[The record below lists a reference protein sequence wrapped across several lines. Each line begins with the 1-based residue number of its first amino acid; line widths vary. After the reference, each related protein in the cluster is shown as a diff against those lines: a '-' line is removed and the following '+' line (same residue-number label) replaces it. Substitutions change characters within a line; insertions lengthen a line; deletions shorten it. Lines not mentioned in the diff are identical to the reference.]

1 VGIGVSEPSLA
12 VIGLA
17 TSDLILRVDW
27 PIERGGRHVAREGLR
42 AGGGVAATAAVASA
56 RLGVRTA
63 FIGQVGDDRSGR
75 DLAAELEREGVE
87 TQALRIV
94 PGARSPASAVIV
106 DEGGERTIIHD
117 PGDLPPLRLD
127 AGMLALCRAATWIH
141 LDGLGYGALAQLRA
155 AGIVT
160 PVSLDAGNPIADL
173 RLEAIACYAP
183 TRRALERRYPGVA
196 VDEAAQRA
204 LGEGAGRV
212 IVTLGAA
219 GSEGFE
225 RVEGEIMRVTA
236 AAPAV
241 ETVSTL
247 GAGDVFH
254 GALVAAF
261 ARGLALAE
269 ALQLANATAALSTR
283 ALDARSAI
291 PDWAE
296 AAALAEGGGTTRQ
309 VLSFG
314 ETL

>member
-1 VGIGVSEPSLA
+1 
-12 VIGLA
+12 
-17 TSDLILRVDW
+17 
-27 PIERGGRHVAREGLR
+27 
-42 AGGGVAATAAVASA
+42 
-56 RLGVRTA
+56 
-63 FIGQVGDDRSGR
+63 
-75 DLAAELEREGVE
+75 
-87 TQALRIV
+87 
-94 PGARSPASAVIV
+94 
-106 DEGGERTIIHD
+106 
-117 PGDLPPLRLD
+117 
-127 AGMLALCRAATWIH
+127 
-141 LDGLGYGALAQLRA
+141 
-155 AGIVT
+155 
-160 PVSLDAGNPIADL
+160 
-173 RLEAIACYAP
+173 
-183 TRRALERRYPGVA
+183 
-196 VDEAAQRA
+196 
-204 LGEGAGRV
+204 V

-225 RVEGEIMRVTA
+225 RVEGEIMRVRA

-283 ALDARSAI
+283 ALDAHSAI